1 MKRTEIKNQMEDS
14 TLVYEKLLSGVTI
27 FEFEKTDGE
36 VRLAIGTLNQD
47 LIPLDKKVLESKNK
61 TLEAAYHI
69 LNMDPGTEKVE
80 AIENLTKE
88 LNGHFAPVEPKPR
101 KLNPE
106 IQAYY
111 DLQSKSW
118 RSFNKSKLVA
128 YYEF

>member
-1 MKRTEIKNQMEDS
+1 MKRTEIKNPAEDS
-14 TLVYEKLLSGVTI
+14 TLVYEKLLNGVTI

-47 LIPLDKKVLESKNK
+47 LIPIDKKVLEKKNQ

-80 AIENLTKE
+80 AIETLTKE
-88 LNGHFAPVEPKPR
+88 LNGHFAPVEPKER
-101 KLNPE
+101 KSNPE
-106 IQAYY
+106 IQTYF
-111 DLQSKSW
+111 DLQSKAW

-128 YYEF
+128 IYEF